1 MMPVASSLTFN
12 VRLLHIV
19 SVMVHGAS
27 KTHELGAITGG
38 QAKQSQRPGWP
49 HLLRLVQQSR
59 ARP

>member
-38 QAKQSQRPGWP
+38 QAKQSQRPG
-49 HLLRLVQQSR
+49 
-59 ARP
+59 